1 MKFSLKNKD
10 EYIKIIKY
18 AIVGVANTLMDWVVY
33 FVLTKFI
40 YVEPWIANVVGY
52 VVGMLSSF
60 VGNKFF
66 TFKAKNTKTGIELVK
81 FVIINMISLGVSTG
95 VIALT
100 TSVWSWNKYIAKIL
114 STGTSMTINYIG
126 SRFFVFENKQ

>member
-18 AIVGVANTLMDWVVY
+18 AIVGVANTLIDWAVY
-33 FVLTKFI
+33 VVLTKFI
-40 YVEPWIANVVGY
+40 SIEPWIANVVGY
-52 VVGMLSSF
+52 VAGMVSSF

-66 TFKAKNTKTGIELVK
+66 TFKTKNTKTGIELVK

-95 VIALT
+95 VVALT

-114 STGTSMTINYIG
+114 STGTSMTVNYIG

>member
-18 AIVGVANTLMDWVVY
+18 AIVGVANTLIDWAVY

-40 YVEPWIANVVGY
+40 CVEPWIANVVGY
-52 VVGMLSSF
+52 VAGMASSF

-81 FVIINMISLGVSTG
+81 FVIINMISLGASTG
-95 VIALT
+95 VVALT
-100 TSVWSWNKYIAKIL
+100 TSVWTWNKYIAKIL
-114 STGTSMTINYIG
+114 STGISMTINYIG